1 MKTNEIKRK
10 LLVDNVIETFY
21 KNVENSLQDQVKDGK
36 KIKDIM
42 NSLENKITSIVNSN
56 EFVIEPIEFD
66 NEKDFENY
74 ILEKSN
80 ELRKLLLDEIQQ
92 NI

>member
-1 MKTNEIKRK
+1 MKEIKRK
-10 LLVDNVIETFY
+10 FLLDNIIETFY
-21 KNVENSLQDQVKDGK
+21 KNVENLLRDQVKDGK

-42 NSLENKITSIVNSN
+42 DSLEKKINSIVNSD

-66 NEKDFENY
+66 NEKDFDTY

>member
-10 LLVDNVIETFY
+10 LLVDNVIETFC

-36 KIKDIM
+36 KIKDIID
-42 NSLENKITSIVNSN
+42 SLERKITSIVNSD
-56 EFVIEPIEFD
+56 EFVTEPIEFD

-80 ELRKLLLDEIQQ
+80 ELRKLLLDDIQQ